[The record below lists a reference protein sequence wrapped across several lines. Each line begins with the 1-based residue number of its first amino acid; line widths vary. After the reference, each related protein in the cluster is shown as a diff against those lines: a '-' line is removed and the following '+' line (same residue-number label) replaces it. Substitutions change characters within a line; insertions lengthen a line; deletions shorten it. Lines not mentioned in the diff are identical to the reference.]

1 MHSTSEPCW
10 DDRWVLSRR
19 SPRPALDP
27 WRVHAAIVE
36 PERTRHGTVE
46 DVATVFLTN
55 RECPFRCV
63 MCDLW
68 KYTTTERVPDG
79 AIPAQIEQA
88 LAGMPRANHVKLY
101 NAGNFFDAQA
111 VPPGDLP
118 RIVELVAGFRTVIIE
133 CHPLLV
139 GRRCVEFAERLR
151 KTPSPPT
158 PLPRGERGGSGPSPP
173 RREGRGAELQV
184 AMGLETIHPEVLPRL
199 NKRMTLADFE
209 RATRFLTAHDIPVRA
224 FILLR
229 PPLLDEEEGLEW
241 ANRSVEWAFSIG
253 VECCVIIP
261 TRAGN
266 GAMEELQSQGLFHPP
281 TLASLE
287 RALAHGIALKTRHA
301 ERDDYCRV
309 FVDLWNIEQLFTCP
323 ACGPARADRLRRM
336 NLEQVV
342 LPPVACACGGSA

>member
-1 MHSTSEPCW
+1 MHSMSELLRW
-10 DDRWVLSRR
+10 DDTWVLSRR
-19 SPRPALDP
+19 PPRPELDP
-27 WRVHAAIVE
+27 WRPHAAVVE

-68 KYTTTERVPDG
+68 KYTTVTRVPDG
-79 AIPAQIEQA
+79 AISAQIEQA
-88 LAGMPRANHVKLY
+88 LAGLPPADHVKLY

-111 VPPGDLP
+111 IPPGDLP
-118 RIVELVAGFRTVIIE
+118 RVAELVAGFRTLIIE

-139 GRRCVEFAERLR
+139 GPRCLEFALRLQ
-151 KTPSPPT
+151 
-158 PLPRGERGGSGPSPP
+158 G
-173 RREGRGAELQV
+173 ELQV

-209 RATRFLTAHDIPVRA
+209 RATRFLTGHGIAVRA
-224 FILLR
+224 FVLLR
-229 PPLLDEEEGLEW
+229 PPLLGEDEGLEW
-241 ANRSVEWAFSIG
+241 ANRSIEWAFSIG

-266 GAMEELQSQGLFHPP
+266 GAMEELQSLGLFHPP
-281 TLASLE
+281 TLGSLE
-287 RALAHGIALKTRHA
+287 RALADGIGLKRG
-301 ERDDYCRV
+301 RV
-309 FVDLWNIEQLFTCP
+309 FADLWNIAPLFRCP
-323 ACGPARADRLRRM
+323 HCGPARTDRLRRM

-342 LPPVACACGGSA
+342 AAPVVCACGGSA